1 MYFKS
6 GCTCIVDHFM
16 KCQEKKEK
24 LRKIAS
30 SCRKIDSVF
39 LDMSQMR
46 EPTACDTASASPAND
61 VVIPG
66 CDITPQEKIQE
77 DIINIDL
84 DDV

>member
-1 MYFKS
+1 MGIYFNS

-46 EPTACDTASASPAND
+46 EPAACDS
-61 VVIPG
+61 
-66 CDITPQEKIQE
+66 TPQEKIQE
-77 DIINIDL
+77 DIINIDI